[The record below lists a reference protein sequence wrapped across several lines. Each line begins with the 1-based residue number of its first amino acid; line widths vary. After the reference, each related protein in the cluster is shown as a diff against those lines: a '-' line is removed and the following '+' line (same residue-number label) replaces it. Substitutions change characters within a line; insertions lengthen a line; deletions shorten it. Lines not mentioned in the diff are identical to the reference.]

1 MGTTASCDGLT
12 TLGRKMP
19 IATHVMA
26 LGQQA
31 IATWYIREAKVASA
45 SRKFEK
51 VRILRELTAQS
62 GNAQAQGLLKQ
73 LDQHLSIF
81 PKEKEFDE
89 NKISADVRKGNL
101 IIRQLSDLL
110 AK

>member
-45 SRKFEK
+45 SRK
-51 VRILRELTAQS
+51 
-62 GNAQAQGLLKQ
+62 

>member
-1 MGTTASCDGLT
+1 M
-12 TLGRKMP
+12 
-19 IATHVMA
+19 
-26 LGQQA
+26 
-31 IATWYIREAKVASA
+31 
-45 SRKFEK
+45 
-51 VRILRELTAQS
+51 
-62 GNAQAQGLLKQ
+62 KQ

>member
-1 MGTTASCDGLT
+1 MH
-12 TLGRKMP
+12 P
-19 IATHVMA
+19 
-26 LGQQA
+26 
-31 IATWYIREAKVASA
+31 
-45 SRKFEK
+45 
-51 VRILRELTAQS
+51 LREDERGYPAYRE
-62 GNAQAQGLLKQ
+62 GPYQ

>member
-1 MGTTASCDGLT
+1 MVYPGGKSCN
-12 TLGRKMP
+12 RFEKM
-19 IATHVMA
+19 
-26 LGQQA
+26 
-31 IATWYIREAKVASA
+31 REGIVD
-45 SRKFEK
+45 FEK

-62 GNAQAQGLLKQ
+62 GNAQALGLLKQ
-73 LDQHLSIF
+73 RDQHLSIF

>member
-31 IATWYIREAKVASA
+31 IATWYIREAKV
-45 SRKFEK
+45 
-51 VRILRELTAQS
+51 
-62 GNAQAQGLLKQ
+62 
-73 LDQHLSIF
+73 DQHLSIF